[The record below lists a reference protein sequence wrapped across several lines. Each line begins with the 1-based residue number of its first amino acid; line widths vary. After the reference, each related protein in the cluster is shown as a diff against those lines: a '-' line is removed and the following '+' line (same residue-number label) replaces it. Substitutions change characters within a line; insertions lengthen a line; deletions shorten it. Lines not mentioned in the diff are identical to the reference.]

1 MHKAL
6 IIDDEPAIQQLFRYV
21 LEEAEFEVQV
31 ACNGL
36 EGLSALAS
44 GPVDIIL
51 LDVSMPEMDGRQFVA
66 ELMRRSARDQR
77 LAEIPFV
84 VMTGENFMESGLNRT
99 FSAAP
104 GFVCFLPKMTPP
116 ELVLEKVKE
125 AMCRPPSAGCDR

>member
-1 MHKAL
+1 MPKAL

-21 LEEAEFEVQV
+21 LEEAELEVQV
-31 ACNGL
+31 AQNGR
-36 EGLSALAS
+36 EALSLLAS
-44 GPVDIIL
+44 GPVDIML

-66 ELMRRSARDQR
+66 ELMRRSALDRR
-77 LAEIPFV
+77 LAAIPFI

-116 ELVLEKVKE
+116 EIVLEKITE
-125 AMCRPPSAGCDR
+125 AMSPSSSSGEM

>member
-6 IIDDEPAIQQLFRYV
+6 IVDDEPAIQQLFRYV

-31 ACNGL
+31 AQNGL

-44 GPVDIIL
+44 GPVDIML

-66 ELMRRSARDQR
+66 ELMRRSVRDNR
-77 LAEIPFV
+77 LAEIPFI

-116 ELVLEKVKE
+116 ETVLEKIRE
-125 AMCRPPSAGCDR
+125 AMSPPSSSGSGG